1 MEECRTPT
9 LQCCHEFKFNN
20 SPFNSCLQE
29 AQIFNKMW
37 CSTPKDMNMS
47 TFELQTSMI
56 SPLEGL
62 NKSTFSLSPKF
73 SPVASTSN
81 NLSPEYASHHS
92 LIKSILNSNITVHLL
107 LKYVGLEAY
116 ADYFEKCGIDIN
128 DFMKLKRHDLQKLGI
143 MEEVDCDRIEKFLED
158 LNCKLRFMKIVKSRH
173 TGRPEV
179 KKNTSARLQHIF
191 ERKANKLYLKATQTL
206 EQSTGISI
214 KKATSHSDHLSSEE
228 FADGD
233 QELDKYLVMLLGL
246 QRLLNWER
254 ALMQEIIPNSKHAD
268 VFAKLA
274 YKSIDMVVKDAEAIT
289 NRIMRCIS
297 RKEWTSALGIFSALK
312 RVILLQPDIDRTY
325 DVQQREQL
333 TKVLNKLQYTSY
345 FLDVVRGESSTNIVG
360 MSSSTLGYVNVPKD
374 ATVHELTSNTIW
386 FIEHL
391 CDHYDVIGAI
401 LQPDVL
407 YSTQLDTILMKKS
420 LPEEDRNKALLAI
433 YIKKALAELNL
444 SIMNK
449 CEQYNDQA
457 TKHLFRLNNINYIL
471 NSLITSN
478 LIDIVTMAE
487 PDCRNSYI
495 ETIKELKCSY
505 QKTWA
510 KMLANIS
517 PLEELPKPAQGKV
530 KDKDRSILKERFL
543 TFNKDFEEACK
554 IQRSI
559 SIPDVTLRQGI
570 KRDNE
575 EHILPKYN
583 EFFKMYAAVQ
593 FSKNPEKYV
602 KYKPHEIKAML
613 SKLFDD
619 SA

>member
-9 LQCCHEFKFNN
+9 LVSSMHT
-20 SPFNSCLQE
+20 FNSCFQE
-29 AQIFNKMW
+29 AQFLNQMW
-37 CSTPKDMNMS
+37 CSTPKDGNLNTS
-47 TFELQTSMI
+47 ELQTSMI
-56 SPLEGL
+56 SPLGEF
-62 NKSTFSLSPKF
+62 NKSTFSLSPQF
-73 SPVASTSN
+73 SPITSSCN
-81 NLSPEYASHHS
+81 NLNIEYGSPHN
-92 LIKSILNSNITVHLL
+92 LINSILNSTLTINLL
-107 LKYVGLEAY
+107 LKYVGLEMY
-116 ADYFEKCGIDIN
+116 ANYFEKSGIDIN
-128 DFMKLKRHDLQKLGI
+128 DFMKLKRLDLQKLGI
-143 MEEVDCDRIEKFLED
+143 VGEDDCDRIERFLED
-158 LNCKLRFMKIVKSRH
+158 LNFSGKEENLRKLWFSFTFTLCSQIYKKSRH
-173 TGRPEV
+173 TGRPET
-179 KKNTSARLQHIF
+179 KKNTSARLQQIF

-325 DVQQREQL
+325 DIQQREQL
-333 TKVLNKLQYTSY
+333 TKVLNKLQFTGAKALEH
-345 FLDVVRGESSTNIVG
+345 FLEVVRGESSTNIVG

-487 PDCRNSYI
+487 PDCRN
-495 ETIKELKCSY
+495 
-505 QKTWA
+505 
-510 KMLANIS
+510 
-517 PLEELPKPAQGKV
+517 
-530 KDKDRSILKERFL
+530 
-543 TFNKDFEEACK
+543 
-554 IQRSI
+554 
-559 SIPDVTLRQGI
+559 
-570 KRDNE
+570 
-575 EHILPKYN
+575 
-583 EFFKMYAAVQ
+583 
-593 FSKNPEKYV
+593 
-602 KYKPHEIKAML
+602 
-613 SKLFDD
+613 
-619 SA
+619 

>member
-1 MEECRTPT
+1 
-9 LQCCHEFKFNN
+9 
-20 SPFNSCLQE
+20 
-29 AQIFNKMW
+29 
-37 CSTPKDMNMS
+37 
-47 TFELQTSMI
+47 
-56 SPLEGL
+56 
-62 NKSTFSLSPKF
+62 
-73 SPVASTSN
+73 
-81 NLSPEYASHHS
+81 
-92 LIKSILNSNITVHLL
+92 
-107 LKYVGLEAY
+107 
-116 ADYFEKCGIDIN
+116 
-128 DFMKLKRHDLQKLGI
+128 
-143 MEEVDCDRIEKFLED
+143 
-158 LNCKLRFMKIVKSRH
+158 
-173 TGRPEV
+173 
-179 KKNTSARLQHIF
+179 
-191 ERKANKLYLKATQTL
+191 
-206 EQSTGISI
+206 
-214 KKATSHSDHLSSEE
+214 
-228 FADGD
+228 
-233 QELDKYLVMLLGL
+233 MLLGL

-333 TKVLNKLQYTSY
+333 TKVLNKLQYTGAKALEH